1 MYIKQITNKGA
12 NPKDYRPWYK
22 KVSRTEAMR
31 LHNERVAMIP
41 WDLLRYF
48 DEYIFRK

>member
-1 MYIKQITNKGA
+1 MKQITNKGA
-12 NPKDYRPWYK
+12 NARDYRQLYK

-31 LHNERVAMIP
+31 LYNERVAMIP

-48 DEYIFRK
+48 HEYIFRK